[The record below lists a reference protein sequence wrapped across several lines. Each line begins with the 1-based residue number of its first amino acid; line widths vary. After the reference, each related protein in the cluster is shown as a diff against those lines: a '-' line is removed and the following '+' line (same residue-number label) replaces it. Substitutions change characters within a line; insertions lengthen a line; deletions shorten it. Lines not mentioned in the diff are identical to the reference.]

1 MAFTRTFGSISTLI
15 SPFHRWPCSAS
26 TRSAISFGSP
36 VILISIGFTSTP
48 LYLRVQLLLALLL
61 LPSIIGEL
69 PFLSWCCYLLKEAR
83 PPSRRTSSP
92 ASCGTSVP
100 VASLPVPNA
109 SHRTSPHSVSLLPVH
124 GSGWNVLEVPSMPSH
139 VPSFRCENSLTAA
152 EICGMVSMGVKLRAK
167 WRTLL
172 QRGIPFS
179 KRVRFQPLRSLLQR
193 LRGGFLSLPQSM

>member
-1 MAFTRTFGSISTLI
+1 MLIITLESATKSPSDKQPLERSESSCSCFSSISNI
-15 SPFHRWPCSAS
+15 SKFV
-26 TRSAISFGSP
+26 TFSP
-36 VILISIGFTSTP
+36 PSIN
-48 LYLRVQLLLALLL
+48 LCVQLLLDLLL
-61 LPSIIGEL
+61 LPSIIGGL
-69 PFLSWCCYLLKEAR
+69 PFLCWCCYRQIEAR
-83 PPSRRTSSP
+83 LQLRRTSSP